1 MTPKKLDSFTIRN
14 LRILVL
20 TLHSFV
26 LFYGLLSGLILASYQ
41 APIPHLAYV
50 YQWSWVVACL
60 LLHSAFLFLYI
71 FYPAAIENPL
81 SRAATILSAMLPSVV
96 NQVMFRAMEAGHI
109 GVLAVFFGSSLVLFD
124 LKQESKWAMGTLISY
139 SALALIAQY
148 VLSPL
153 LAIAEESV
161 IAHLPPMR
169 LGWQF
174 LLLISFILLLRSVI
188 QKDKQIHALLM
199 QEKAILAEQEALIG
213 RLKLSQEEQEAL
225 IGRLKLSQEEA
236 EARYAEAQRL
246 QEELRREMARTQLS
260 ARYETLMRQNYGKST
275 PDFLR
280 ALLETLHDD
289 LGFLG
294 GIAYQT
300 QEGGF
305 EAVATYA
312 LPQYLGQSFAGG
324 LLETA
329 AALPTP
335 YLVPVSLSRNLHLPS
350 IATLQPKYA
359 LYLPIRAD
367 VGGGGI
373 VAVLELLFLEAPQ
386 AEKVEL
392 IGELLPRIGDYLRM
406 QRVA

>member
-1 MTPKKLDSFTIRN
+1 MTPEKLDSSTLRTF
-14 LRILVL
+14 RILALMGHIFTVL
-20 TLHSFV
+20 YV
-26 LFYGLLSGLILASYQ
+26 LQSALLLASHQ

-71 FYPAAIENPL
+71 FYPAAVENPL

-148 VLSPL
+148 VLSPQ

-161 IAHLPPMR
+161 IAHLPLMR

-188 QKDKQIHALLM
+188 QKDKQLHALLM
-199 QEKAILAEQEALIG
+199 QEKAILAEKEALIG
-213 RLKLSQEEQEAL
+213 Q
-225 IGRLKLSQEEA
+225 LKLSQEEA

-246 QEELRREMARTQLS
+246 QEELQREMARTRLA
-260 ARYETLMRQNYGKST
+260 ARYEALMRDQYGRPL

-280 ALLETLHDD
+280 ALLEHLQDD
-289 LGFLG
+289 LGFIAGL
-294 GIAYQT
+294 AYQAK
-300 QEGGF
+300 GGMY
-305 EAVATYA
+305 EVVATYA
-312 LPQYLGQSFAGG
+312 LPQYVGRTFSGG

-329 AALPTP
+329 AAVQKP
-335 YLVPVSLSRNLHLPS
+335 YLVPISLENGLPLPS
-350 IATLQPKYA
+350 LAQLRPRYA
-359 LYLPIRAD
+359 LYLPIYTD
-367 VGGGGI
+367 VAEAG
-373 VAVLELLFLEAPQ
+373 VLAVLEMLFIHAPD

-392 IGELLPRIGDYLRM
+392 IGELMPRLGSYLQM
-406 QRVA
+406 QRVR

>member
-1 MTPKKLDSFTIRN
+1 VPPEKLDSSTIRN
-14 LRILVL
+14 FRIVAF
-20 TLHSFV
+20 TGHSFAILYV
-26 LFYGLLSGLILASYQ
+26 LLSALFLASHQ

-50 YQWSWVVACL
+50 YQWSWVVVCL
-60 LLHSAFLFLYI
+60 LLHGAFLFLYI
-71 FYPAAIENPL
+71 LYPAAIQSPL
-81 SRAATILSAMLPSVV
+81 SRAATILSLMLPFIA
-96 NQVMFRAMEAGHI
+96 NQVFFRAMEPSHV
-109 GVLAVFFGSSLVLFD
+109 GVMAVFFSSSLALFD
-124 LKQESKWAMGTLISY
+124 LKQEGQWAMGTLISY

-161 IAHLPPMR
+161 ITHSPFMR
-169 LGWQF
+169 FGWQF
-174 LLLISFILLLRSVI
+174 LLLIWFVLLLRSVI
-188 QKDKQIHALLM
+188 QKDKQLHALRM
-199 QEKAILAEQEALIG
+199 QEKAVLAEQEAL
-213 RLKLSQEEQEAL
+213 L
-225 IGRLKLSQEEA
+225 GRLKLSQEEA

-300 QEGGF
+300 KEGGF

-312 LPQYLGQSFAGG
+312 LPQYLGQSFSGG

-335 YLVPVSLSRNLHLPS
+335 YLVPVSLSRNLHIPS

-392 IGELLPRIGDYLRM
+392 IGELLPRIGDYLWM
-406 QRVA
+406 QRAA

>member
-1 MTPKKLDSFTIRN
+1 MTPEKLDSSTIRN
-14 LRILVL
+14 FRILAL
-20 TLHSFV
+20 TVHSFV
-26 LFYGLLSGLILASYQ
+26 LFYGLLSALILASHQ

-96 NQVMFRAMEAGHI
+96 NQVIFRAMDASHV

-161 IAHLPPMR
+161 ITHLPFMR
-169 LGWQF
+169 FGWQF

-188 QKDKQIHALLM
+188 QKDKQLHALLM

-213 RLKLSQEEQEAL
+213 RLRLSQET
-225 IGRLKLSQEEA
+225 

-246 QEELRREMARTQLS
+246 QKELRREMARTQLS
-260 ARYETLMRQNYGKST
+260 ARYEALMRDQYGRPL

-280 ALLETLHDD
+280 ALLEHLQDD
-289 LGFLG
+289 LGFIAGL
-294 GIAYQT
+294 AYQAK
-300 QEGGF
+300 GGMY
-305 EAVATYA
+305 EVVATYA
-312 LPQYLGQSFAGG
+312 LPQYLGRTFSGG

-329 AALPTP
+329 AAVQKP
-335 YLVPVSLSRNLHLPS
+335 YLVPISLENGLSFPS
-350 IATLQPKYA
+350 LAQLRPRYA
-359 LYLPIRAD
+359 LYLPIYTDVAD
-367 VGGGGI
+367 AGVL
-373 VAVLELLFLEAPQ
+373 AVLEMLFIHAPD

-392 IGELLPRIGDYLRM
+392 IGGLVPRLGTYLQM
-406 QRVA
+406 QRVR

>member
-1 MTPKKLDSFTIRN
+1 MD
-14 LRILVL
+14 
-20 TLHSFV
+20 
-26 LFYGLLSGLILASYQ
+26 AS
-41 APIPHLAYV
+41 HV
-50 YQWSWVVACL
+50 
-60 LLHSAFLFLYI
+60 
-71 FYPAAIENPL
+71 
-81 SRAATILSAMLPSVV
+81 
-96 NQVMFRAMEAGHI
+96 

-124 LKQESKWAMGTLISY
+124 LKQESKWAMGTFISY

-161 IAHLPPMR
+161 IAHLPLMR

-174 LLLISFILLLRSVI
+174 LLLISFILLLRLVI
-188 QKDKQIHALLM
+188 QKEKQLHALRM
-199 QEKAILAEQEALIG
+199 QEKVILAEQEALI
-213 RLKLSQEEQEAL
+213 RQLMLSQET
-225 IGRLKLSQEEA
+225 

-246 QEELRREMARTQLS
+246 QEELRREMARTRLS

-289 LGFLG
+289 LGFVG

-300 QEGGF
+300 KEGGF

-312 LPQYLGQSFAGG
+312 LPQYLGQSFSGG

>member
-1 MTPKKLDSFTIRN
+1 VPPEKPDSSIIRN
-14 LRILVL
+14 FRIVAF
-20 TLHSFV
+20 TGHSFAI
-26 LFYGLLSGLILASYQ
+26 LYALLSALFLASHQ

-81 SRAATILSAMLPSVV
+81 SRAATILSLMLPFIA
-96 NQVMFRAMEAGHI
+96 NQVFFRAMDPSHVGA
-109 GVLAVFFGSSLVLFD
+109 LAVFFSSSLVLFD
-124 LKQESKWAMGTLISY
+124 LKQEGQWAMGTLISY
-139 SALALIAQY
+139 SALALVAQY

-161 IAHLPPMR
+161 ITHLPFMR
-169 LGWQF
+169 FGWQF
-174 LLLISFILLLRSVI
+174 LLLIWFALLLRAVI
-188 QKDKQIHALLM
+188 QKDKQIHALRM
-199 QEKAILAEQEALIG
+199 QEKAILAEQEALV
-213 RLKLSQEEQEAL
+213 
-225 IGRLKLSQEEA
+225 GRLKLSQEEA

-289 LGFLG
+289 LGFVG

-300 QEGGF
+300 KERGF

-335 YLVPVSLSRNLHLPS
+335 YLVPVSLSRNLHIPS

-392 IGELLPRIGDYLRM
+392 IGELLPRIGDYLWM

>member
-1 MTPKKLDSFTIRN
+1 MTPEKLDSSTLRN

-50 YQWSWVVACL
+50 YHWSWVVACL

-161 IAHLPPMR
+161 IAHLPLMR

-174 LLLISFILLLRSVI
+174 LLLISFILLLRLVI
-188 QKDKQIHALLM
+188 QKEKQLHALRM
-199 QEKAILAEQEALIG
+199 QEKVILAEQEALI
-213 RLKLSQEEQEAL
+213 RQLMLSQET
-225 IGRLKLSQEEA
+225 

-246 QEELRREMARTQLS
+246 QEELRREMARTRLS

-294 GIAYQT
+294 GIAYQI

>member
-1 MTPKKLDSFTIRN
+1 MTPEKLDSSTLRN
-14 LRILVL
+14 FRILALTGHIFTVL
-20 TLHSFV
+20 YV
-26 LFYGLLSGLILASYQ
+26 LQSALLLASHQ

-71 FYPAAIENPL
+71 FYPAAVENPL
-81 SRAATILSAMLPSVV
+81 SRAATILSATLPYVV
-96 NQVMFRAMEAGHI
+96 NQVIFRAMDASHL

-124 LKQESKWAMGTLISY
+124 LRQESKWAMGTLISY

-188 QKDKQIHALLM
+188 QNYKQLHALRM
-199 QEKAILAEQEALIG
+199 QEKALLAEQEALI
-213 RLKLSQEEQEAL
+213 RQLRLSQET
-225 IGRLKLSQEEA
+225 

-246 QEELRREMARTQLS
+246 QKELQREMARTQLA
-260 ARYETLMRQNYGKST
+260 ARYEALMRNQYGRPL

-280 ALLETLHDD
+280 ALLEHLQDD
-289 LGFLG
+289 LGFIAGL
-294 GIAYQT
+294 AYQAK
-300 QEGGF
+300 GGMY
-305 EAVATYA
+305 EVVATYA
-312 LPQYLGQSFAGG
+312 LPQYLGRTFSGG

-329 AALPTP
+329 AAVQKP
-335 YLVPVSLSRNLHLPS
+335 YLVPISLENGLSFPS
-350 IATLQPKYA
+350 LAQLRPRYA
-359 LYLPIRAD
+359 LYLPIYTD
-367 VGGGGI
+367 VAEAG
-373 VAVLELLFLEAPQ
+373 VLAVLEMLFIHAPD

-392 IGELLPRIGDYLRM
+392 IEGLVPRLGSYLQM
-406 QRVA
+406 QRVR

>member
-1 MTPKKLDSFTIRN
+1 MTPKKLDSSTLRN
-14 LRILVL
+14 FRILAL
-20 TLHSFV
+20 MGHSFTV
-26 LFYGLLSGLILASYQ
+26 FYVLLSTLLLASHQ

-71 FYPAAIENPL
+71 FYPAAVENPL

-161 IAHLPPMR
+161 IAHLPLMR

-188 QKDKQIHALLM
+188 QKDKQLHALLM
-199 QEKAILAEQEALIG
+199 QEKAILA
-213 RLKLSQEEQEAL
+213 EQEAL

-246 QEELRREMARTQLS
+246 QEELRREMARTRLA
-260 ARYETLMRQNYGKST
+260 ARYEALMRDQYGRPL

-280 ALLETLHDD
+280 ALLEHLQDD
-289 LGFLG
+289 LGFIAGL
-294 GIAYQT
+294 AYQAK
-300 QEGGF
+300 GGMY
-305 EAVATYA
+305 EVVATYA
-312 LPQYLGQSFAGG
+312 LPQYLGRTFSGG

-329 AALPTP
+329 AAVQKP
-335 YLVPVSLSRNLHLPS
+335 YLVPISLENGLSFPS
-350 IATLQPKYA
+350 LAQLRPRYA
-359 LYLPIRAD
+359 LYLPIYTDVAD
-367 VGGGGI
+367 AGVL
-373 VAVLELLFLEAPQ
+373 AVLEMLFIHAPD

-392 IGELLPRIGDYLRM
+392 IGGLVPRLGTYLQM
-406 QRVA
+406 QRVR

>member
-1 MTPKKLDSFTIRN
+1 
-14 LRILVL
+14 
-20 TLHSFV
+20 
-26 LFYGLLSGLILASYQ
+26 
-41 APIPHLAYV
+41 
-50 YQWSWVVACL
+50 
-60 LLHSAFLFLYI
+60 
-71 FYPAAIENPL
+71 
-81 SRAATILSAMLPSVV
+81 
-96 NQVMFRAMEAGHI
+96 MEVGHI
-109 GVLAVFFGSSLVLFD
+109 AVLAVFFGSSLVLFD

-153 LAIAEESV
+153 LAIAEESI
-161 IAHLPPMR
+161 IAHLPFMR

-188 QKDKQIHALLM
+188 QKEKQLHALRM
-199 QEKAILAEQEALIG
+199 QEKAIIA
-213 RLKLSQEEQEAL
+213 EQEAL

-246 QEELRREMARTQLS
+246 QEELRREMARTQLA

-300 QEGGF
+300 KEGGF

-335 YLVPVSLSRNLHLPS
+335 YLVPVSLSRNLHIPS
-350 IATLQPKYA
+350 IATFQPKYA

-386 AEKVEL
+386 AEKVGL

>member
-1 MTPKKLDSFTIRN
+1 MTPEKLDSSTLRN
-14 LRILVL
+14 FRILALTGHIFTVL
-20 TLHSFV
+20 YV
-26 LFYGLLSGLILASYQ
+26 LQSALLLASHQ

-188 QKDKQIHALLM
+188 QKDKQLHALLM

-213 RLKLSQEEQEAL
+213 RLKLSQEE
-225 IGRLKLSQEEA
+225 A
-236 EARYAEAQRL
+236 EARYTEAQRL

-260 ARYETLMRQNYGKST
+260 ARYEALMRDQYGRPL

-280 ALLETLHDD
+280 ALLEHLQDD
-289 LGFLG
+289 LGFIAGL
-294 GIAYQT
+294 AYQAK
-300 QEGGF
+300 GGMY
-305 EAVATYA
+305 EVVATYA
-312 LPQYLGQSFAGG
+312 LPQYLGRTFSGG

-329 AALPTP
+329 AAVQKP
-335 YLVPVSLSRNLHLPS
+335 YLVPISLENGLSFPS
-350 IATLQPKYA
+350 LAQLRPRYA
-359 LYLPIRAD
+359 LYLPIYTD
-367 VGGGGI
+367 VAEAG
-373 VAVLELLFLEAPQ
+373 VLAVLEMLFIHAPD

-392 IGELLPRIGDYLRM
+392 IGELMPRLGTYLQM
-406 QRVA
+406 QRVR

>member
-1 MTPKKLDSFTIRN
+1 MTPKKLDSSTLRN
-14 LRILVL
+14 FRILALMGHIFTVL
-20 TLHSFV
+20 YV
-26 LFYGLLSGLILASYQ
+26 LQSALLLASHQ

-161 IAHLPPMR
+161 IAHLPLMR

-188 QKDKQIHALLM
+188 QKDKQLHALLM

-213 RLKLSQEEQEAL
+213 RLKLSQEE
-225 IGRLKLSQEEA
+225 A
-236 EARYAEAQRL
+236 EARYTEAQRL

-260 ARYETLMRQNYGKST
+260 ARYEALMRDQYGRPL

-280 ALLETLHDD
+280 ALLEHLQDD
-289 LGFLG
+289 LGFIAGL
-294 GIAYQT
+294 AYQAK
-300 QEGGF
+300 GGMY
-305 EAVATYA
+305 EVVATYA
-312 LPQYLGQSFAGG
+312 LPQYLGRTFSGG

-329 AALPTP
+329 AAVQKP
-335 YLVPVSLSRNLHLPS
+335 YLVPISLENGLSSPS
-350 IATLQPKYA
+350 LAQLRPRYA
-359 LYLPIRAD
+359 LYLPIYTDVAD
-367 VGGGGI
+367 AGVL
-373 VAVLELLFLEAPQ
+373 AVLEMLFIHAPD

-392 IGELLPRIGDYLRM
+392 IGELMPRLGSYLQM
-406 QRVA
+406 QRVR

>member
-1 MTPKKLDSFTIRN
+1 MTPEKLDSSTLRN
-14 LRILVL
+14 FRILAL
-20 TLHSFV
+20 MGHSFTV
-26 LFYGLLSGLILASYQ
+26 FYVLLSTLLLASHQ

-71 FYPAAIENPL
+71 FYPAAVENPL
-81 SRAATILSAMLPSVV
+81 SRAATILSWILPSVV
-96 NQVMFRAMEAGHI
+96 NQVIFRAMEAGHI

-161 IAHLPPMR
+161 IAHLPLMR

-188 QKDKQIHALLM
+188 QKDKQLHALLM
-199 QEKAILAEQEALIG
+199 QEKAVLAEQEALIG
-213 RLKLSQEEQEAL
+213 RLKLSQE
-225 IGRLKLSQEEA
+225 KA
-236 EARYAEAQRL
+236 EVRYAEAQRL

-312 LPQYLGQSFAGG
+312 LPQYLGQSFSGG

>member
-1 MTPKKLDSFTIRN
+1 MPPEKLDSSTLRN
-14 LRILVL
+14 FRILAL
-20 TLHSFV
+20 TGHSFTA
-26 LFYGLLSGLILASYQ
+26 FYALLGALVLASHQ

-50 YQWSWVVACL
+50 YQWSWVIACL
-60 LLHSAFLFLYI
+60 LFHSAFLLFYI
-71 FYPAAIENPL
+71 LYPAAIENPF
-81 SRAATILSAMLPSVV
+81 SRAATILSLMLPFIA
-96 NQVMFRAMEAGHI
+96 NQVFFRAMDASHVGS
-109 GVLAVFFGSSLVLFD
+109 LAVFFTSSLVLFD

-148 VLSPL
+148 VLSPR

-161 IAHLPPMR
+161 ITHLPFMR
-169 LGWQF
+169 FGWQF
-174 LLLISFILLLRSVI
+174 LLLIWFILFLRVVI
-188 QKDKQIHALLM
+188 QKDKQLHALRM
-199 QEKAILAEQEALIG
+199 QEKAILAEKEVLIG
-213 RLKLSQEEQEAL
+213 RL
-225 IGRLKLSQEEA
+225 RLSQEEA

-246 QEELRREMARTQLS
+246 QEELRREIARTQLS

-300 QEGGF
+300 KEGGF

-312 LPQYLGQSFAGG
+312 LPQYLGQSFSGG

-329 AALPTP
+329 AALSTP
-335 YLVPVSLSRNLHLPS
+335 YLVPVSLSRNLHIPS

-392 IGELLPRIGDYLRM
+392 LGELLPRIGDYLRM

>member
-1 MTPKKLDSFTIRN
+1 MGHSFT
-14 LRILVL
+14 V
-20 TLHSFV
+20 
-26 LFYGLLSGLILASYQ
+26 FYVLLSALLLASHQ

-148 VLSPL
+148 VLSPQ

-161 IAHLPPMR
+161 IAHSPFMR

-188 QKDKQIHALLM
+188 QNYKQLHALRM
-199 QEKAILAEQEALIG
+199 QEKAILAEQEALI
-213 RLKLSQEEQEAL
+213 RQLRLSQET
-225 IGRLKLSQEEA
+225 

-246 QEELRREMARTQLS
+246 QKELQREMARTQLA
-260 ARYETLMRQNYGKST
+260 ARYEALMRNQYGRPLS
-275 PDFLR
+275 DFLR
-280 ALLETLHDD
+280 ALLEHLQDD
-289 LGFLG
+289 LGFIAGL
-294 GIAYQT
+294 AYQAK
-300 QEGGF
+300 GGMY
-305 EAVATYA
+305 EVVATYA
-312 LPQYLGQSFAGG
+312 LPQYVGRTFSGG

-329 AALPTP
+329 AAVQKP
-335 YLVPVSLSRNLHLPS
+335 YLVPISLENGLSFPS
-350 IATLQPKYA
+350 LAQLRPRYA
-359 LYLPIRAD
+359 LYLPIYTDVAD
-367 VGGGGI
+367 AGVL
-373 VAVLELLFLEAPQ
+373 AVLEMLFIHAPD

-392 IGELLPRIGDYLRM
+392 IGGLVPRLGTYLQM
-406 QRVA
+406 QRVR

>member
-1 MTPKKLDSFTIRN
+1 M
-14 LRILVL
+14 
-20 TLHSFV
+20 
-26 LFYGLLSGLILASYQ
+26 
-41 APIPHLAYV
+41 PHLAYV

-81 SRAATILSAMLPSVV
+81 SRAATILSAMLPAVV

-161 IAHLPPMR
+161 IAHLPLMR

-188 QKDKQIHALLM
+188 QNYKQLHALRM
-199 QEKAILAEQEALIG
+199 QEKALLAEQEALI
-213 RLKLSQEEQEAL
+213 RQLRLSQET
-225 IGRLKLSQEEA
+225 

-246 QEELRREMARTQLS
+246 QKELQREMARTQLS
-260 ARYETLMRQNYGKST
+260 ARYEALMRDQYGRPL

-280 ALLETLHDD
+280 ALLEHLQDD
-289 LGFLG
+289 LGFIAGL
-294 GIAYQT
+294 AYQAK
-300 QEGGF
+300 GGMY
-305 EAVATYA
+305 EVVATYA
-312 LPQYLGQSFAGG
+312 LPQYLGRTFSGG

-329 AALPTP
+329 AAVQKP
-335 YLVPVSLSRNLHLPS
+335 YLVPISLENGLPLPS
-350 IATLQPKYA
+350 LAQLRPRYA
-359 LYLPIRAD
+359 LYLPIYTDVAD
-367 VGGGGI
+367 AGVL
-373 VAVLELLFLEAPQ
+373 AVLEMLFIHAPD

-392 IGELLPRIGDYLRM
+392 IGGLVPRLGTYLQM
-406 QRVA
+406 QRVR

>member
-1 MTPKKLDSFTIRN
+1 MTPKKLDSSTLRN
-14 LRILVL
+14 FRILALMGHIFTVL
-20 TLHSFV
+20 YV
-26 LFYGLLSGLILASYQ
+26 LQSALLLASHQ

-71 FYPAAIENPL
+71 FYPAAVENPL

-161 IAHLPPMR
+161 IAHLPLMR

-188 QKDKQIHALLM
+188 QKDKQLHALLM
-199 QEKAILAEQEALIG
+199 QEKAILA
-213 RLKLSQEEQEAL
+213 EQEAL

-246 QEELRREMARTQLS
+246 QEELRREMARTRLS

-289 LGFLG
+289 LGFVG

-300 QEGGF
+300 KEGGF

-312 LPQYLGQSFAGG
+312 LPQYLGQSFSGG